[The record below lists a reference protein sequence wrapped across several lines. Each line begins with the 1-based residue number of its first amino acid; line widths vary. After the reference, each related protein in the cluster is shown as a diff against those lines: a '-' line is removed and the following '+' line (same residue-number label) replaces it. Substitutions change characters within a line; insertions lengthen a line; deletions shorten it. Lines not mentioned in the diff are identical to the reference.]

1 MFLHFPSGLT
11 SAPFIGARGEE
22 KCRGCVCVSLFLGMV
37 WAKPSSVCGFRRT
50 QMPMSLQR
58 VDFGTGLVDVVFSPP
73 VLFFPLFLWVKGMEG
88 DTVSLSS
95 SSQPCLLL
103 THHRGGEGQRQGQ
116 MDSPRRSL
124 TLGKGNRCRTQAGLR
139 DLAGEADNIPV
150 HTYNMYT
157 HI

>member
-1 MFLHFPSGLT
+1 MPEGKRSAVAACVLVCFWGWSGQNPQAFAVLDGRRCRCLYSELILALAWLMWCFP
-11 SAPFIGARGEE
+11 R
-22 KCRGCVCVSLFLGMV
+22 
-37 WAKPSSVCGFRRT
+37 
-50 QMPMSLQR
+50 Q
-58 VDFGTGLVDVVFSPP
+58 FS
-73 VLFFPLFLWVKGMEG
+73 FFPLFLWVKGMEG